1 MTDTASLGLEDR
13 TARVIA
19 GQRVWDE
26 LTPLL
31 ASRSCTLLAAIAYVG
46 SHGGELIKLE
56 RARPSSSMRA
66 FRRCGQGRP
75 TRAYSL
81 SGSGGRA

>member
-19 GQRVWDE
+19 GGQRVWDE

-31 ASRSCTLLAAIAYVG
+31 ASRSCTSWRQLRTSVLMVV
-46 SHGGELIKLE
+46 S
-56 RARPSSSMRA
+56 
-66 FRRCGQGRP
+66 
-75 TRAYSL
+75 
-81 SGSGGRA
+81 